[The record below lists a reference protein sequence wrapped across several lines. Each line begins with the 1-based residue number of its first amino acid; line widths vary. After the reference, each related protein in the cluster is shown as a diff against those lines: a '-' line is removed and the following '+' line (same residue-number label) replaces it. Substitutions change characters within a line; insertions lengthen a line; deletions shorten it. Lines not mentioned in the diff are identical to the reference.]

1 MTIRSYQTTHAGDA
15 KIGIE
20 HIGAPDNIWIDM
32 TAPNNE
38 EEAAIET
45 RFGVNIVNE
54 FESRNLE
61 DSAKFFV
68 EHQNIYLGISIPAR
82 YEGQK
87 ANQLGHRRSHLGF
100 IVTPK
105 TLITFH
111 QTALRALET
120 GSNRASTR
128 LHGVTNPRDALL
140 VMIEAIIERQADILS
155 KIGFELDTVSLPT
168 LADKRIVKAE
178 PRLKKLGAMGAA
190 LALSRDCLSDISRLL
205 NFILPLAGEKG
216 FDARRTKLLLA
227 DVVTLQRQYE
237 AQSNDMTFLLDATLG
252 LIGARQSRALN
263 FMAVVTLLFAP
274 PTLIAGI
281 FGMNF
286 GNWKFF
292 DLPHGH
298 EISFGL
304 MLLSGVFVLAI
315 AKFARL
321 F

>member
-1 MTIRSYQTTHAGDA
+1 MTIRSYRINHTGEANT
-15 KIGIE
+15 GIE
-20 HIGAPDNIWIDM
+20 HIGAPDNIWIDL
-32 TAPNNE
+32 TAPNKDE
-38 EEAAIET
+38 EIAIET
-45 RFGVNIVNE
+45 RFGIDIVNE

-61 DSAKFFV
+61 DSAKFFI
-68 EHQNIYLGISIPAR
+68 EHQNMYLGISIPAR
-82 YEGQK
+82 YDGQK
-87 ANQLGHRRSHLGF
+87 LNQLGHKRSYLGF
-100 IVTPK
+100 IITPK

-111 QTALRALET
+111 ETALRALET
-120 GSNRASTR
+120 GSSRASTR
-128 LHGVTNPRDALL
+128 LLGVTNPNDALL

-155 KIGFELDTVSLPT
+155 KIGFELDNVSLPT

-178 PRLKKLGAMGAA
+178 PRLKKLGALGAG
-190 LALSRDCLSDISRLL
+190 LALSRDCLSDLGRML
-205 NFILPLAGEKG
+205 NFILPLAGERN
-216 FDARRTKLLLA
+216 FDARRIKTLLA

-237 AQSNDMTFLLDATLG
+237 AQSNDLTFLLDATLG